1 MNIDI
6 ESAVDVLQR
15 YKAGETIQCKHDT
28 LWVDLHKPRFNFGLL
43 KYRVKPEP
51 EPVEFWMNV
60 SPIANRNFDTKEEAE
75 KFCIFGS
82 RTILVR
88 EVIE

>member
-15 YKAGETIQCKHDT
+15 YKAGETIQCQLND
-28 LWVDLHKPRFNFGLL
+28 LWIDLRDPQFNFGATN
-43 KYRVKPEP
+43 YRVKP

-75 KFCIFGS
+75 SFCTFGS